1 MDPSAFDTLVRSIA
15 RSGTR
20 RRLLAGLPLLGTL
33 AVVGE
38 DEAAAQRPLDRLQ
51 QRTTQRNRK
60 QRNNNQNNNNN
71 NNNNNQNNGGGGG
84 GGGNNNGGG
93 GGGGLRTPNAT
104 CTCCPG
110 TQVYYP
116 DANVCCSPG
125 QEGVAGNCCPPANI
139 CNNNQGQPVCCQH
152 RCMSGVCCPC
162 DNVASCQQC
171 VVDVRTKQASCQTYC
186 PAGQICTAAGCLPG

>member
-1 MDPSAFDTLVRSIA
+1 MDPSAFDTLVRAIA

-38 DEAAAQRPLDRLQ
+38 DEAAAQRPLDRVQ
-51 QRTTQRNRK
+51 QRTARRNRK
-60 QRNNNQNNNNN
+60 QRNTNQHNKTNNNNDDKDN
-71 NNNNNQNNGGGGG
+71 NKN
-84 GGGNNNGGG
+84 GG

-104 CTCCPG
+104 CACCPG
-110 TQVYYP
+110 TQVYYA
-116 DANVCCSPG
+116 DANVCCFPG
-125 QEGVAGNCCPPANI
+125 QVPFAGGCCPRDNL

-162 DNVASCQQC
+162 DNVASCQRC
-171 VVDVRTKQASCQTYC
+171 VVDVGQNPPQASCQTYC